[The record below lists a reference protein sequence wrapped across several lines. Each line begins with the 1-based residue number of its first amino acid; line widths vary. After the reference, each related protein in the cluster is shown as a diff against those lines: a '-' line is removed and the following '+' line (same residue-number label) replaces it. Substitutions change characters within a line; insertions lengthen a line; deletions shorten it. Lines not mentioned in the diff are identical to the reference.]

1 VTFFAL
7 GMLTVLLAGLASH
20 LLGDNHPGAI
30 VLGKSWGWRLAHI
43 RPDPMNVTFGL
54 PIGLLLPWIVALP
67 LAVGASI
74 VYDWAVDQDRDPE
87 DVRDVLVGTVI
98 GAIARALV

>member
-1 VTFFAL
+1 MSLFAL

-20 LLGDNHPGAI
+20 LLGDNHPGSI

-54 PIGLLLPWIVALP
+54 PIGLLLPWLLALP
-67 LAVGASI
+67 LAIGASI
-74 VYDWAVDQDRDPE
+74 AYDWAVNQDRDPE
-87 DVRDVLVGTVI
+87 DVRDVLLGAVI
-98 GAIARALV
+98 GALIRGVG